1 MEQQR
6 QSKSRIYR
14 RSIMAMGMIAV
25 LGYAVAFVQDNRGA
39 VYYQR
44 YSEAFT
50 ECFIGV
56 LEDGAAQTD
65 CNGEPEIRVLLAVH
79 REAVAVGEPFLN
91 LALSLTLAVLVSPLL
106 RFAGTRLAR
115 RLRLFIEHCAA

>member
-6 QSKSRIYR
+6 QSTSRIYR

-25 LGYAVAFVQDNRGA
+25 LGYAVAFVQANRGA

-44 YSEAFT
+44 YSEAYT
-50 ECFIGV
+50 ECFIRG
-56 LEDGAAQTD
+56 LEDGAVQTD
-65 CNGEPEIRVLLAVH
+65 CNREPEIRVLLAAD
-79 REAVAVGEPFLN
+79 REAIAVGEPFFN

-106 RFAGTRLAR
+106 RFAGTRLTR
-115 RLRLFIEHCAA
+115 RLRLCIEHCAA